1 MSGRLHSPA
10 HRCDTACFYSPQG
23 RERAVTSSVLV
34 FVCLGPPDCG
44 LVPCLLMHPAPTTV
58 VTYSHVLQNK
68 FSSMR
73 EVPRPPH
80 FGGFRLRPDRIEF
93 WKGRQTRIHDRIV
106 YVIMDDKWI
115 MQRLQP

>member
-1 MSGRLHSPA
+1 M
-10 HRCDTACFYSPQG
+10 
-23 RERAVTSSVLV
+23 
-34 FVCLGPPDCG
+34 PPPHILACG
-44 LVPCLLMHPAPTTV
+44 LWYQSLN
-58 VTYSHVLQNK
+58 LQDK
-68 FSSMR
+68 FSSIT

-106 YVIMDDKWI
+106 YVVMDDKWI

>member
-1 MSGRLHSPA
+1 MGPSSPSPPVL
-10 HRCDTACFYSPQG
+10 CDTA
-23 RERAVTSSVLV
+23 
-34 FVCLGPPDCG
+34 
-44 LVPCLLMHPAPTTV
+44 PTT
-58 VTYSHVLQNK
+58 TQQNK
-68 FSSMR
+68 FSSIR
-73 EVPRPPH
+73 DVPRPPH